1 MTASFV
7 ITHHRLVIYMSPVTL
22 RDTEGGDEKMV
33 PHNISCHTFR
43 YIWFC
48 NGKQPPD
55 SILCHYAP
63 PQPPGGDTVTER
75 LVFKQSIGPVCH
87 NQASTQDHSEH
98 QPGPILYLIT
108 SSHTHTHTETD
119 THRVHMCSIT
129 LANTYMWKC
138 IHGQGTR
145 ITQYKFCF
153 LNSASW

>member
-1 MTASFV
+1 
-7 ITHHRLVIYMSPVTL
+7 
-22 RDTEGGDEKMV
+22 MV

-108 SSHTHTHTETD
+108 SSHTHTHRNRHTQSTYVFD
-119 THRVHMCSIT
+119 YAGKHIHVKMYTWSRHKDHSIQILFSKQCQLIIMMAPLMT
-129 LANTYMWKC
+129 GFNS
-138 IHGQGTR
+138 
-145 ITQYKFCF
+145 
-153 LNSASW
+153 LNWLESVF